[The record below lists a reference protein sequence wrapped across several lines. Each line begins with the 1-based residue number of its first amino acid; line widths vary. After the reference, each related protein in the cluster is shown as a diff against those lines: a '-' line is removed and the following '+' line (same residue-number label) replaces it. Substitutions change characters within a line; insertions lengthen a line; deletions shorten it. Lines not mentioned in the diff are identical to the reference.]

1 MLQHIKWRR
10 DRSGLTEQHVV
21 SQVYSLI
28 QITTRMQHENLS
40 MNSSRNSSV
49 AKLHNIQYHQK
60 LLLIARFKIDNQTNK
75 RAKEL
80 TSGILEAMQQEWISK
95 DKLRKL
101 LGFFATVRL
110 QQDLK
115 AAENNPPLLIE
126 CPW

>member
-1 MLQHIKWRR
+1 
-10 DRSGLTEQHVV
+10 
-21 SQVYSLI
+21 
-28 QITTRMQHENLS
+28 MQHENLS

-110 QQDLK
+110 QQNLK